1 MEDGSH
7 KTEIP
12 AASGSDCPVLSCLVS
27 GADAGASWFSQN
39 HQRQRNPQLEEL
51 ARTLARQVTLNVA
64 PLMRTD
70 SPDEKRIQ
78 AILDQLT
85 DESRILDAGVYDEQG
100 DLIARSG
107 ESVDVRDRLALDGKK
122 AGGYFNQQIVEPI
135 AGKNGPLGYLRLTLD
150 THTLATEA
158 QQVDNTTNILR
169 LMLLLSLAIGVVLT
183 RTLLQGKRTRWQQ
196 SPFLLTASKPVP
208 EEEESEKKSD
218 PLLQERKSLCP
229 HYACSS
235 LTLTTRGLTWRWRSV
250 FFARC
255 PPRSAFCFSGAMP
268 TR

>member
-1 MEDGSH
+1 M
-7 KTEIP
+7 I
-12 AASGSDCPVLSCLVS
+12 VLFCLALLV
-27 GADAGASWFSQN
+27 ALMQGASWFSQN

-100 DLIARSG
+100 DLIA
-107 ESVDVRDRLALDGKK
+107 GKK

-208 EEEESEKKSD
+208 EEEESEKK
-218 PLLQERKSLCP
+218 E
-229 HYACSS
+229 
-235 LTLTTRGLTWRWRSV
+235 
-250 FFARC
+250 
-255 PPRSAFCFSGAMP
+255 
-268 TR
+268 